1 MLAISR
7 KVNFGRGE
15 TLFRDG
21 DPPGGMYGVI
31 TGGIGV
37 MLGPPRTSP
46 RLGHILRSGD
56 WFGASPILSCGVR
69 VLGFEAVEPS
79 ALLLIPLNSLQDAA
93 RDNVDI
99 MRRLGSHADRAVV
112 LAAAVASDL
121 LIQQSARRVAA
132 VLMRITAAEEGVRPD
147 HPDGFMMSQ
156 TMLAEMC
163 NVSRNYVNRV
173 LSQLKRNGWIA
184 TNYNHV
190 SIINVPALLEFAYA
204 NGECSGFI
212 GLGIESC
219 GTRDWRSSYRVTYV
233 DYASGNG
240 NSRFVYDTVTFG
252 PTLGLE
258 FRF

>member
-1 MLAISR
+1 VEGLNLSKLTSDQLALLETVFSARGWLASQPADFRGRMLAISR

-56 WFGASPILSCGVR
+56 WFGASPILSGGVR
-69 VLGFEAVEPS
+69 VFGYEAVEPS

-93 RDNVDI
+93 RDNVNI

-121 LIQQSARRVAA
+121 LIPQSARRVAA

-156 TMLAEMC
+156 TMLAELC
-163 NVSRNYVNRV
+163 NVSRNYVNSL
-173 LSQLKRNGWIA
+173 LSQLNRNGWIA
-184 TNYNHV
+184 TKYNHV
-190 SIINVPALLEFAYA
+190 SIINVPALLEFAY
-204 NGECSGFI
+204 G
-212 GLGIESC
+212 
-219 GTRDWRSSYRVTYV
+219 D
-233 DYASGNG
+233 
-240 NSRFVYDTVTFG
+240 
-252 PTLGLE
+252 LE
-258 FRF
+258 K